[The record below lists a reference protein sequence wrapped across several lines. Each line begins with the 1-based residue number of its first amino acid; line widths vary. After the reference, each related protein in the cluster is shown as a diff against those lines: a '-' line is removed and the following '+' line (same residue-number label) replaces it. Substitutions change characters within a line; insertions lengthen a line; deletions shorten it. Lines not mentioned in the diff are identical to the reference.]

1 MLGVWEALA
10 LPPRMPLLAHLRHGG
25 WDDAERET
33 QLAWKPVQLEFQL
46 QLERRHL
53 RRVLVE
59 EGAR

>member
-1 MLGVWEALA
+1 M
-10 LPPRMPLLAHLRHGG
+10 PPRMPLLAHLRLGG